1 MEVKNSG
8 RNGRLFEN
16 SLVIGPFGIYL
27 MRDSSLENAVF
38 LALYGVNLSIVLCQ
52 ISWVHKKVFADVSQK
67 IKQLSKN
74 NSLNALMTGTPCYKT
89 IDVWRI
95 KSTNTN
101 FLRIIALTYKN

>member
-38 LALYGVNLSIVLCQ
+38 LEVTLYGVNLSIVLCQ
-52 ISWVHKKVFADVSQK
+52 IS
-67 IKQLSKN
+67 
-74 NSLNALMTGTPCYKT
+74 
-89 IDVWRI
+89 
-95 KSTNTN
+95 
-101 FLRIIALTYKN
+101 